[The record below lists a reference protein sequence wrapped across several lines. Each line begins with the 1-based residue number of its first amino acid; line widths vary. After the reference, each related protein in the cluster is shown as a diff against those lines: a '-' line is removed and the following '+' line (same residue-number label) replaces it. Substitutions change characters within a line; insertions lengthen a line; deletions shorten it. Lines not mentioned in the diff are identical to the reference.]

1 MFTKIKDVLKNQI
14 TQGSTAEKLSQSLVT
29 GILIGCFPIIG
40 VTTALSLLAGWKLR
54 LNHIVLQTANHL
66 MYPAQILL
74 IPIYIKTASLFIENK
89 NIPIRPDLILEL
101 FSKDKIEFLKLYA
114 LVGLYAAV
122 IWVVISSLGFKFLYK
137 IFLPIISKL
146 KNKIAD

>member
-14 TQGSTAEKLSQSLVT
+14 TQGATAEKLSQSLVT

-40 VTTALSLLAGWKLR
+40 VTTALSVLVGWKLR

-66 MYPAQILL
+66 MYPVQILL

-89 NIPIRPDLILEL
+89 NVPIRPDLILEL

-122 IWVVISSLGFKFLYK
+122 IWVVVSALIYK
-137 IFLPIISKL
+137 TLIATMKAVIVRI
-146 KNKIAD
+146 KNEKN